1 MKGSGTM
8 KINIFGKN
16 IEVTDGIKSAVQ
28 EKLGKLDKYFAE
40 ETRADV
46 TLSVNRNDQKVEV
59 TIPVKGNII
68 RAEEVSED
76 MYASIDMVEETIERQ
91 LVKYKNKLV
100 DKKKAF
106 REDFSAAY
114 LEADYDDDEEDAVKI
129 VRTKSFGIKPMD
141 SEEACVQMELLGHN
155 FFVFLNADTDEVN
168 VVYKRKGNTY
178 GLIEPMFD

>member
-1 MKGSGTM
+1 M
-8 KINIFGKN
+8 KIKIFGKN
-16 IEVTDGIKSAVQ
+16 IEVTEGIKGAVE

-40 ETRADV
+40 ETKADV

-59 TIPVKGNII
+59 TIPVKGGII

-100 DKKKAF
+100 DKKKSYRDNF
-106 REDFSAAY
+106 TNDY
-114 LEADYDDDEEDAVKI
+114 IEADYEDEDEDVDKI

-141 SEEACVQMELLGHN
+141 AEEACIQMELLGHN
-155 FFVFLNADTDEVN
+155 FFVFLNAETDEVN
-168 VVYKRKGNTY
+168 VVYKRKGGTF
-178 GLIEPMFD
+178 GLIEPNFD

>member
-1 MKGSGTM
+1 M

-68 RAEEVSED
+68 RSEQVSFLLPLRISAFSS
-76 MYASIDMVEETIERQ
+76 YS
-91 LVKYKNKLV
+91 VKSLQ
-100 DKKKAF
+100 F
-106 REDFSAAY
+106 
-114 LEADYDDDEEDAVKI
+114 
-129 VRTKSFGIKPMD
+129 FGCAWI
-141 SEEACVQMELLGHN
+141 A
-155 FFVFLNADTDEVN
+155 
-168 VVYKRKGNTY
+168 R
-178 GLIEPMFD
+178 

>member
-1 MKGSGTM
+1 M
-8 KINIFGKN
+8 KIKIFGKN
-16 IEVTDGIKSAVQ
+16 IEVTEGIKGAVE

-40 ETRADV
+40 ETKADV

-59 TIPVKGNII
+59 TIPVKGGII

-100 DKKKAF
+100 DKKKSYRDNF
-106 REDFSAAY
+106 TNDY
-114 LEADYDDDEEDAVKI
+114 IEADYEYEDEDVVKI

-141 SEEACVQMELLGHN
+141 AEEACIQMELLGHN
-155 FFVFLNADTDEVN
+155 FFVFLNAETDEVN
-168 VVYKRKGNTY
+168 VVYKRKGGTF
-178 GLIEPMFD
+178 GLIEPNFD

>member
-1 MKGSGTM
+1 MVVQCSGDRTLSLGSV
-8 KINIFGKN
+8 
-16 IEVTDGIKSAVQ
+16 E

-40 ETRADV
+40 ETKADV

-59 TIPVKGNII
+59 TIPVKGGII

-100 DKKKAF
+100 DKKKSYRDNF
-106 REDFSAAY
+106 TNDY
-114 LEADYDDDEEDAVKI
+114 IEADYEDEDEDVVKI

-141 SEEACVQMELLGHN
+141 AEEACIQMELLGHN
-155 FFVFLNADTDEVN
+155 FFVFLNAETDEVN
-168 VVYKRKGNTY
+168 VVYKRKGGTF
-178 GLIEPMFD
+178 GLIEPNFD

>member
-1 MKGSGTM
+1 M
-8 KINIFGKN
+8 KIKIFGKN
-16 IEVTDGIKSAVQ
+16 IEVTEGIKGAVE

-40 ETRADV
+40 ETKADV

-59 TIPVKGNII
+59 TIPVKGGII

-100 DKKKAF
+100 DKKKSYRDNF
-106 REDFSAAY
+106 TNDY
-114 LEADYDDDEEDAVKI
+114 IEADYEDEDEDVVKI

-141 SEEACVQMELLGHN
+141 AEEACIQMELLGHN
-155 FFVFLNADTDEVN
+155 FFVFLNAETDEVN
-168 VVYKRKGNTY
+168 VGYKRKGGTF
-178 GLIEPMFD
+178 GLIEPNFD

>member
-59 TIPVKGNII
+59 TIPVK
-68 RAEEVSED
+68 SE
-76 MYASIDMVEETIERQ
+76 R
-91 LVKYKNKLV
+91 
-100 DKKKAF
+100 KK
-106 REDFSAAY
+106 SARICTH
-114 LEADYDDDEEDAVKI
+114 L
-129 VRTKSFGIKPMD
+129 
-141 SEEACVQMELLGHN
+141 
-155 FFVFLNADTDEVN
+155 
-168 VVYKRKGNTY
+168 
-178 GLIEPMFD
+178 

>member
-8 KINIFGKN
+8 KIKIFGKN
-16 IEVTDGIKSAVQ
+16 IEVTDGIKSAIE

-46 TLSVNRNDQKVEV
+46 TLSVNRNDHKVEV

-68 RAEEVSED
+68 RAEEISGD

-100 DKKKAF
+100 DKKKAYRDNF
-106 REDFSAAY
+106 TANYID
-114 LEADYDDDEEDAVKI
+114 ADYEDEDDDAVKI
-129 VRTKSFGIKPMD
+129 VRTKSFGVKPMD
-141 SEEACVQMELLGHN
+141 AEEACVQMELLGHN

-168 VVYKRKGNTY
+168 VVYKRKGGTY
-178 GLIEPMFD
+178 GLIEPIFD

>member
-1 MKGSGTM
+1 M
-8 KINIFGKN
+8 KIKIFGKN
-16 IEVTDGIKSAVQ
+16 IKVTEGIKGAVE

-40 ETRADV
+40 ETKADV

-59 TIPVKGNII
+59 TIPVKGGII

-100 DKKKAF
+100 DKKKSYRDNF
-106 REDFSAAY
+106 TNDY
-114 LEADYDDDEEDAVKI
+114 IEADYEDEDEDVVKI

-141 SEEACVQMELLGHN
+141 AEEACIQMELLGHD
-155 FFVFLNADTDEVN
+155 FFVFLNAETDEVN
-168 VVYKRKGNTY
+168 VVYKRKGGTF
-178 GLIEPMFD
+178 GLIEPNFD

>member
-59 TIPVKGNII
+59 TIPVK
-68 RAEEVSED
+68 ETLSE
-76 MYASIDMVEETIERQ
+76 R
-91 LVKYKNKLV
+91 
-100 DKKKAF
+100 KK
-106 REDFSAAY
+106 SARICTH
-114 LEADYDDDEEDAVKI
+114 L
-129 VRTKSFGIKPMD
+129 
-141 SEEACVQMELLGHN
+141 
-155 FFVFLNADTDEVN
+155 
-168 VVYKRKGNTY
+168 
-178 GLIEPMFD
+178 